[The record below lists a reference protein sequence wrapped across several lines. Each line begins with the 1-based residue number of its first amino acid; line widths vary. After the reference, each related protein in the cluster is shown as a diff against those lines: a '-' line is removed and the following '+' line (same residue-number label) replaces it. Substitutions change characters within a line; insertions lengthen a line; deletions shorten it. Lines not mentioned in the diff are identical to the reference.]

1 MRLCLTPRSFMADAV
16 QWSID
21 FNTDGATYREQARFS
36 QGPPDTRAFQAVKG
50 EVLLNFIEKL
60 NATFKKA
67 AESIL
72 SRGEATPELRKQ
84 AEEIQEQFNIVDQ
97 WIAEMRKQFPQK

>member
-1 MRLCLTPRSFMADAV
+1 MADAV

-21 FNTDGATYREQARFS
+21 FSTDGATYREQARFV

-50 EVLLNFIEKL
+50 EAFLDFIEKL
-60 NATFKKA
+60 NAAFKKA
-67 AESIL
+67 AESLL
-72 SRGEATPELRKQ
+72 SQGEPTPEQRKQ
-84 AEEIQEQFNIVDQ
+84 AEEIREQFHIVDQ